1 MYVLSDDDM
10 VSHCFWKN
18 NSSILAFENKK
29 KGGPGYYL
37 MKDKTDEYIHCWP
50 QFSNDGH
57 PSYSPD
63 GKLIVTDSY
72 PDRTRVASINVMDGD
87 ERKLKSTTVARV
99 FAPFKYDNDVRCD
112 LHPRWNRAGNR
123 VCFDSV
129 FEDHRG
135 LYVVNLIEQMKE
147 EKYTIIYVFTSCKRS
162 GPVQIMYNLIK
173 NIDRNL
179 YNPILITLYDEVVGE
194 SDLDKFISIGVKHY
208 HVPLGKKDIILN
220 KTDSLKEL
228 LLELKPSII
237 HSMGVFP
244 DYAVSR
250 MMFNCQV
257 MTLHN
262 YMHDDFC
269 AKYGK
274 VKGIILEALQMS
286 AVKKA
291 AKVWTCSESLAQI
304 YEKKN
309 KLYFDYIRNGVDV
322 SKYSRVKNNKEKIIL
337 RQKLKLPI
345 EKTIFIYTGQFI
357 ERKDQEFLLE
367 IFSKKSELEN
377 FVLLMLGDGENFKV
391 QKKQF
396 ERNTN
401 IIFAGNVDNVEEYLK
416 ASDYYISSSRSEGLP
431 TSVLEAMS
439 AGLPVILSNITQ
451 HKELMGINNQIG
463 IMYELG
469 NQTDCVK
476 KILEILGKDRNELSN
491 AAYICVHTSLNATT
505 MSQKYQDE
513 YMNVIKKNA
522 GVLV

>member
-1 MYVLSDDDM
+1 
-10 VSHCFWKN
+10 
-18 NSSILAFENKK
+18 
-29 KGGPGYYL
+29 
-37 MKDKTDEYIHCWP
+37 
-50 QFSNDGH
+50 
-57 PSYSPD
+57 
-63 GKLIVTDSY
+63 
-72 PDRTRVASINVMDGD
+72 
-87 ERKLKSTTVARV
+87 
-99 FAPFKYDNDVRCD
+99 
-112 LHPRWNRAGNR
+112 
-123 VCFDSV
+123 
-129 FEDHRG
+129 
-135 LYVVNLIEQMKE
+135 
-147 EKYTIIYVFTSCKRS
+147 
-162 GPVQIMYNLIK
+162 
-173 NIDRNL
+173 
-179 YNPILITLYDEVVGE
+179 
-194 SDLDKFISIGVKHY
+194 
-208 HVPLGKKDIILN
+208 
-220 KTDSLKEL
+220 
-228 LLELKPSII
+228 
-237 HSMGVFP
+237 
-244 DYAVSR
+244 
-250 MMFNCQV
+250 
-257 MTLHN
+257 
-262 YMHDDFC
+262 
-269 AKYGK
+269 
-274 VKGIILEALQMS
+274 MS